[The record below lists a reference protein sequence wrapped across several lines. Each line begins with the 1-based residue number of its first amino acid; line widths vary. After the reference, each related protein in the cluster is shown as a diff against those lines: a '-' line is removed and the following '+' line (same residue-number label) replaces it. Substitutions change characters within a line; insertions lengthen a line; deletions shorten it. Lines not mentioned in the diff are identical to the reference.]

1 MSWLFSQALAEEYSA
16 DTSLAGEQFAQ
27 LNVMPTPHKFSRN
40 DKTMEFSSL
49 SRFGLTCAVL
59 TESHGEELLTSYL
72 ADFHAR
78 HLAKH
83 QEEELLQKAC
93 GQKCVESLV
102 KLSQVLSLQKT
113 SLKTLSPSPQPTS
126 LQWVTKPGRFNF
138 PRKTWVLT
146 TYGKDFGYLHTPTT
160 KANYSAESMQKWES
174 ARNFTIAF
182 GIPTPQN
189 QSWLMGFPLGWI
201 GTEPLEMHK
210 FQSWLQLHSAF
221 SQITSNKERAA

>member
-1 MSWLFSQALAEEYSA
+1 MSWLFSQALAEEFSEG
-16 DTSLAGEQFAQ
+16 TSLAGEQFAQ

-40 DKTMEFSSL
+40 DKTMEFSDLSL
-49 SRFGLTCAVL
+49 FGLTCAVL
-59 TESHGEELLTSYL
+59 TESHGEELLMSFL

-83 QEEELLQKAC
+83 QEVELQQKAC
-93 GQKCVESLV
+93 GQKCTESLA
-102 KLSQVLSLQKT
+102 KLSQDLSLQKT
-113 SLKTLSPSPQPTS
+113 SLKTQSLLPQPTS
-126 LQWVTKPGRFNF
+126 LQWVTKPKQLIF
-138 PRKTWVLT
+138 PRKTWVQT

-201 GTEPLEMHK
+201 GTEPLETHK
-210 FQSWLQLHSAF
+210 FQSWQRQHSACCMEINN
-221 SQITSNKERAA
+221 QEHAA

>member
-16 DTSLAGEQFAQ
+16 DTSLDGEQFAQ
-27 LNVMPTPHKFSRN
+27 LNVMPTLHKFSRN
-40 DKTMEFSSL
+40 DKTMESSDL

-59 TESHGEELLTSYL
+59 TESHGEELLMSFL

-83 QEEELLQKAC
+83 QEVELQQKAC
-93 GQKCVESLV
+93 GQKCTESLA
-102 KLSQVLSLQKT
+102 KLSQDLSLQKT
-113 SLKTLSPSPQPTS
+113 SLKTQSLLPQPTS
-126 LQWVTKPGRFNF
+126 LQWVTKPKQLIF
-138 PRKTWVLT
+138 PRKTWVQT

-189 QSWLMGFPLGWI
+189 QSG
-201 GTEPLEMHK
+201 
-210 FQSWLQLHSAF
+210 
-221 SQITSNKERAA
+221 

>member
-16 DTSLAGEQFAQ
+16 DTSLDGEQFAQ
-27 LNVMPTPHKFSRN
+27 LNVMPTLHKFSRN
-40 DKTMEFSSL
+40 DKTMESSDL

-59 TESHGEELLTSYL
+59 TESHGEELLMSFL
-72 ADFHAR
+72 ADFHAV

-83 QEEELLQKAC
+83 QEVELQQKAC
-93 GQKCVESLV
+93 GQKCTESLA
-102 KLSQVLSLQKT
+102 KLSQDLSLQKT
-113 SLKTLSPSPQPTS
+113 SLKTQSLLPQPTS
-126 LQWVTKPGRFNF
+126 LQWVTKPKQLIF
-138 PRKTWVLT
+138 PRKTWVQT

-189 QSWLMGFPLGWI
+189 QSG
-201 GTEPLEMHK
+201 
-210 FQSWLQLHSAF
+210 
-221 SQITSNKERAA
+221 

>member
-27 LNVMPTPHKFSRN
+27 LNVMPTPHKFSRK
-40 DKTMEFSSL
+40 DKMMEFSDL

-59 TESHGEELLTSYL
+59 TENHGEELLMSFL
-72 ADFHAR
+72 EGFHVR

-83 QEEELLQKAC
+83 QEAGLQQKPC
-93 GQKCVESLV
+93 GQKCAESLM
-102 KLSQVLSLQKT
+102 KLNQHLSLQKT
-113 SLKTLSPSPQPTS
+113 LQKTQSPSPQTTS
-126 LQWVTKPGRFNF
+126 LEWVTKPERLIF
-138 PRKTWVLT
+138 PRKTWVQT
-146 TYGKDFGYLHTPTT
+146 IYGKDFGYLHTPTT

-210 FQSWLQLHSAF
+210 FQSWQQQHSPCLN
-221 SQITSNKERAA
+221 QIEDAA

>member
-40 DKTMEFSSL
+40 DKMMEFSSL
-49 SRFGLTCAVL
+49 FRFGLTCAVL
-59 TESHGEELLTSYL
+59 TESHGEELLTSFL
-72 ADFHAR
+72 AGFRAR
-78 HLAKH
+78 HLVKH

-93 GQKCVESLV
+93 GQKCAESLG
-102 KLSQVLSLQKT
+102 KLSHGLSLQKT
-113 SLKTLSPSPQPTS
+113 SLKMQSPSPQPTS
-126 LQWVTKPGRFNF
+126 LQWVTKPEGLIF
-138 PRKTWVLT
+138 PRKTWVQT
-146 TYGKDFGYLHTPTT
+146 IYGKDFGYLHTPTT

-174 ARNFTIAF
+174 ARNFTIVF

-201 GTEPLEMHK
+201 GTEPLETRK
-210 FQSWLQLHSAF
+210 FQLWLQQHSAF
-221 SQITSNKERAA
+221 SQITSN